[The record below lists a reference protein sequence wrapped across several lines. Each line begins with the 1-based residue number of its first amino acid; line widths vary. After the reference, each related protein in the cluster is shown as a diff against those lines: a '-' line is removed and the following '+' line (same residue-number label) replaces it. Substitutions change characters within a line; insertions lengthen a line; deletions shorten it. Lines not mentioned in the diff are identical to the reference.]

1 MATLPTRDPD
11 TGARRGTAASPPLH
25 PTRPAS
31 ERGYVPAWLPYSLR
45 ERWYRWFPTRKK
57 ARRAIFLSLL
67 GISAVFGALAGL
79 TLVSVTDLPQIED
92 LEHYRPST
100 TTELLDVHGRTF
112 GSFAL
117 EKRIVI
123 TYQDIPPVLH
133 DSILSIEDK
142 SFESNAGINLFRA
155 AGAALVDIRSKGR
168 RQGASTLTMQLSRNL
183 FLSFEQTYTRKLQE
197 VLLSIQIERHFTK
210 EQIFT
215 LYCNQIYLGSG
226 NYGFE
231 AGSEH
236 FFSKHLHDLSLA
248 ESALL
253 AGLPKN
259 PNGYSP
265 VRHPDRAIKR
275 RNLVL
280 SELLKD
286 GKITRDAYQQAV
298 TTPLELHIEPAPVT
312 VAPYFVEEVRRQLE
326 QEYGTEQVHG
336 SGMRVYTTLDLDLQ
350 QTAEKSVLDNLADY
364 ERRHGWK
371 GKLQNVLALGQ
382 DLDAYAHP
390 DWVDVPQTGGYIH
403 ALVMDVNAR
412 HILVR
417 IGKRYAEI
425 LPKDWAWT
433 TVSPASILQ
442 RGDIVYVRVED
453 APDAGTMHASLQQD
467 SGAQS
472 SMMAMDNSNGE
483 VLAMVGGRDFN
494 LSQYNRATQAQRQVG
509 SSFKPYVYTAAVEA
523 GAKPFDTIVDAPTSF
538 YTPSGPYTPHNY
550 EPNYAGSMS
559 LVSAFAQSR
568 NIPALKLANKVGI
581 KKVIE
586 VAHRFGITENIP
598 AFLPV
603 ALGAASI
610 TLNEQV
616 AAYAVFP
623 NDGIRVEPHVIRR
636 VVQSDGV
643 PLHSNATRAKE
654 VISVETARTMMT
666 FLKSVPTFGT
676 AARAGAELKHP
687 LGGKTGTTNG
697 FTDAWFLGFSPSV
710 TCGVWVG
717 YDNRQTLGEKEQGA
731 KAALPAWIGFMK
743 AAIART
749 PNEQFPSGALK
760 KQLAVSTDNSSVSSP
775 APKKDEDTDDTDDSG
790 DDTTPKTAAPAAATP
805 APDAAPADAAP
816 SDATPADSTGVPA
829 AAPAPIVRVPAPVA
843 PAATPRPGMVT
854 SPFGPF
860 RPFTPAAPVAGTPAP
875 VSTRPQTPPK
885 TQRQA
890 IPPQ

>member
-1 MATLPTRDPD
+1 M
-11 TGARRGTAASPPLH
+11 
-25 PTRPAS
+25 
-31 ERGYVPAWLPYSLR
+31 PAWLPYSLR
-45 ERWYRWFPTRKK
+45 ERWYRWFPTRRK
-57 ARRAIFLSLL
+57 ARRAIFFSLL
-67 GISAVFGALAGL
+67 AVSAVFGALAGL
-79 TLVSVTDLPQIED
+79 MLVSVTDLPQIED

-100 TTELLDVHGRTF
+100 TTELLDIHGRTF

-117 EKRIVI
+117 EKRVVV

-133 DSILSIEDK
+133 DAILSIEDK

-155 AGAALVDIRSKGR
+155 VGAAIVDIRSKGR

-183 FLSFEQTYTRKLQE
+183 FLSFEQTFTRKLQE

-215 LYCNQIYLGSG
+215 LYSNQIYLGSG

-236 FFSKHLHDLSLA
+236 YFSKHLHDLSLA
-248 ESALL
+248 EAAML

-280 SELLKD
+280 GEMLRD
-286 GKITRDAYQQAV
+286 GKISQEAYQQAID
-298 TTPLELHIEPAPVT
+298 TPLQLHIEAAPIT

-350 QTAEKSVLDNLADY
+350 QVAEKAVLDNTADY

-371 GKLQNVLALGQ
+371 AKLQNVLAQGQ
-382 DLDAYAHP
+382 DLDSYAHP
-390 DWVDVPQTGGYIH
+390 DWVDTPGNGSYIH
-403 ALVMDVNAR
+403 ALVVDVNAR
-412 HILVR
+412 HVLVR

-433 TVSPASILQ
+433 TVSASSILQ
-442 RGDIVYVRVED
+442 RGDIVYIRVED
-453 APDAGTMHASLQQD
+453 APASGTMHASLQQD

-494 LSQYNRATQAQRQVG
+494 LSQFNRATQAERQVG

-603 ALGAASI
+603 ALGSASL

-643 PLHSNATRAKE
+643 PLRSNAPRAKE

-666 FLKSVPTFGT
+666 FLKAVPTFGT

-687 LGGKTGTTNG
+687 LGGKTGTTNN
-697 FTDAWFLGFSPSV
+697 FTDAWFIGFSPSI
-710 TCGVWVG
+710 TCGTWIG
-717 YDNRQTLGEKEQGA
+717 FDNRQTLGEKEQGA
-731 KAALPAWIGFMK
+731 RAALPAWITFMK
-743 AAIART
+743 VAVART

-760 KQLAVSTDNSSVSSP
+760 KQLEVATDNSTTTAP
-775 APKKDEDTDDTDDSG
+775 AQKKEQDSDDTDDSG
-790 DDTTPKTAAPAAATP
+790 DDSSPKSTAPASVTPMPDAEPADAAPT
-805 APDAAPADAAP
+805 DAAPADTAP
-816 SDATPADSTGVPA
+816 TAGTP
-829 AAPAPIVRVPAPVA
+829 PAPVVRA
-843 PAATPRPGMVT
+843 PATVAPTGTSRSGMVA
-854 SPFGPF
+854 SPVGPY
-860 RPFTPAAPVAGTPAP
+860 RPYTPPGPASGATPAP
-875 VSTRPQTPPK
+875 VSTRQQTPPR
-885 TQRQA
+885 TQKSA
-890 IPPQ
+890 NAPPQ

>member
-1 MATLPTRDPD
+1 MATLPTREPES
-11 TGARRGTAASPPLH
+11 GARRDTAAP

-31 ERGYVPAWLPYSLR
+31 ERGYVPAWLPHSLR
-45 ERWYRWFPTRKK
+45 ERWYRWFPTRRK

-67 GISAVFGALAGL
+67 AMSAVFGALAGL

-100 TTELLDVHGRTF
+100 TTELLDIHGRTF

-117 EKRIVI
+117 EKRIVVG
-123 TYQDIPPVLH
+123 YQDIPPVLH
-133 DSILSIEDK
+133 DAILSIEDK

-155 AGAALVDIRSKGR
+155 VGAAIVDIRSKGR

-183 FLSFEQTYTRKLQE
+183 FLSFEQTFTRKLQE

-215 LYCNQIYLGSG
+215 LYANQIYLGSG

-236 FFSKHLHDLSLA
+236 YFSKHLHDLSLA
-248 ESALL
+248 EAALL

-265 VRHPDRAIKR
+265 LRHPDRAIKR

-280 SELLKD
+280 SEMLKD
-286 GKITRDAYQQAV
+286 GKITQDAYQQAV
-298 TTPLELHIEPAPVT
+298 STPLQLHIEPAPVT

-326 QEYGTEQVHG
+326 QEYGTDQVHG

-350 QTAEKSVLDNLADY
+350 QAAEKSVLDNLADY

-371 GKLQNVLALGQ
+371 GKLQNVLAQGQ
-382 DLDAYAHP
+382 ELDTYNHP
-390 DWVDVPQTGGYIH
+390 DWVDTPQTGGYIH

-425 LPKDWAWT
+425 LPRDWAWT
-433 TVSPASILQ
+433 TVSAASILQ

-453 APDAGTMHASLQQD
+453 APEAGTMHASLQQD

-494 LSQYNRATQAQRQVG
+494 LSQFNRATQAQRQVG

-523 GAKPFDTIVDAPTSF
+523 GAKPYDTIVDAPTSF
-538 YTPSGPYTPHNY
+538 YTPNGPYTPHNY
-550 EPNYAGSMS
+550 EPNYAGTMS

-586 VAHRFGITENIP
+586 VAHRFGITETIP

-643 PLHSNATRAKE
+643 PLRSNAARAKE

-666 FLKSVPTFGT
+666 LLKAVPTFGT

-687 LGGKTGTTNG
+687 IGGKTGTTNG
-697 FTDAWFLGFSPSV
+697 FTDAWFIGFSPSV
-710 TCGVWVG
+710 TCGTWIG
-717 YDNRQTLGEKEQGA
+717 YDNRQTLGDKEQGA
-731 KAALPAWIGFMK
+731 KAALPAWINFMK
-743 AAIART
+743 VAIART

-760 KQLAVSTDNSSVSSP
+760 KQLDVTTDNSASTAP
-775 APKKDEDTDDTDDSG
+775 APKKEEDSDDSEDSG
-790 DDTTPKTAAPAAATP
+790 DDNGPKSAAPP
-805 APDAAPADAAP
+805 ADAPSPDALPSDAPSDAAPADSQP
-816 SDATPADSTGVPA
+816 SPA
-829 AAPAPIVRVPAPVA
+829 AAPSPRTSPA
-843 PAATPRPGMVT
+843 PAATTPRSGLVA
-854 SPFGPF
+854 SPFGPY
-860 RPFTPAAPVAGTPAP
+860 RPYTPPAGTGATATPL
-875 VSTRPQTPPK
+875 STRPQTPPK
-885 TQRQA
+885 TQRPA
-890 IPPQ
+890 TAPPQ

>member
-11 TGARRGTAASPPLH
+11 TGSRRGAPSTPPR
-25 PTRPAS
+25 TRPAA
-31 ERGYVPAWLPYSLR
+31 ERGYIPPWMPSALR
-45 ERWYRWFPTRKK
+45 EWWYHRFPTRKK
-57 ARRAIFLSLL
+57 ARRAIFFSLL
-67 GISAVFGALAGL
+67 SMSAIFGALAGL
-79 TLVSVTDLPQIED
+79 MLVYATDLPQIED

-117 EKRIVI
+117 EKRVVV

-133 DSILSIEDK
+133 DAILSIEDK

-155 AGAALVDIRSKGR
+155 AGAAIVDIRSKGR

-183 FLSFEQTYTRKLQE
+183 FLSFEQTFSRKLQE
-197 VLLSIQIERHFTK
+197 VLLSLQIEQHFTK

-236 FFSKHLHDLSLA
+236 YFSKHLHDLSLA
-248 ESALL
+248 EAALL

-265 VRHPDRAIKR
+265 VRHPERALKR

-280 SELLKD
+280 SEMLKD
-286 GKITRDAYQQAV
+286 GKITQDAYREAV
-298 TTPLELHIEPAPVT
+298 ATPMQLHIEPPPTT
-312 VAPYFVEEVRRQLE
+312 VAPYFVEEVRRQLD
-326 QEYGTEQVHG
+326 QEYGADQVHG

-350 QTAEKSVLDNLADY
+350 QAAEKSVLDNLADY

-371 GKLQNVLALGQ
+371 GKLQNVLAQGQ
-382 DLDAYAHP
+382 DLDSYAHP
-390 DWVDVPQTGGYIH
+390 DWVDAPETGSYMH
-403 ALVMDVNAR
+403 ALVLEVNAR
-412 HILVR
+412 HMLVR
-417 IGKRYAEI
+417 IGKRYAEL
-425 LPKDWAWT
+425 LPRDWAWT
-433 TVSPASILQ
+433 TMNASGIIQ
-442 RGDIVYVRVED
+442 RGDIVYVRIED
-453 APDAGTMHASLQQD
+453 AAANGGTMHASLQQD

-472 SMMAMDNSNGE
+472 SMMAMDNANGE

-523 GAKPFDTIVDAPTSF
+523 GAKPYDTIVDAPTSF
-538 YTPSGPYTPHNY
+538 YTPNGPYTPHNY

-559 LVSAFAQSR
+559 LVAAFAQSR

-623 NDGIRVEPHVIRR
+623 NDGIRLEPHVIRR
-636 VVQSDGV
+636 VVQADGV
-643 PLHSNATRAKE
+643 PLHSNAARAHE

-666 FLKSVPTFGT
+666 FLKAVPTFGT
-676 AARAGAELKHP
+676 AARASVELNKHP

-717 YDNRQTLGEKEQGA
+717 YDNRQTLGDKEQGA
-731 KAALPAWIGFMK
+731 KAALPAWISFMK
-743 AAIART
+743 TAIART
-749 PNEQFPSGALK
+749 PNEQFPSGSLK
-760 KQLAVSTDNSSVSSP
+760 KQLDVSPDSSAST
-775 APKKDEDTDDTDDSG
+775 PKKDEDTDDSDDADDSA
-790 DDTTPKTAAPAAATP
+790 PKQTGTATP
-805 APDAAPADAAP
+805 AQMQDAAPADDAP
-816 SDATPADSTGVPA
+816 SDAVPTNATPEAAPVTRAPAASPSSPAPRSGMVNSPLGPYRPYTPPSFNTGVPA
-829 AAPAPIVRVPAPVA
+829 PTAA
-843 PAATPRPGMVT
+843 
-854 SPFGPF
+854 
-860 RPFTPAAPVAGTPAP
+860 
-875 VSTRPQTPPK
+875 RPQTPPR
-885 TQRQA
+885 TQRPGA
-890 IPPQ
+890 APPQ